1 MSEYGFSLTR
11 IFAYKD
17 RISLSYRNQS
27 INLLCKS
34 MDWSLYNRENLYLF
48 VKIPVREEP
57 DTGIFY
63 TVFECLN
70 REFIT
75 AILIEACLLL
85 LNFSLNDFT
94 LILLLV

>member
-1 MSEYGFSLTR
+1 MSEYGFSPTR
-11 IFAYKD
+11 IFACKD

-34 MDWSLYNRENLYLF
+34 MDWSLYDKENLYLF
-48 VKIPVREEP
+48 VKIPVREKP
-57 DTGIFY
+57 YTGIFY

-75 AILIEACLLL
+75 AILIETCLIL

-94 LILLLV
+94 LTPLLV